1 MWSSP
6 RARSLP
12 ELCPHMVPPI
22 INRVRGKNL
31 AQRRRAASRERKSN
45 ARVAGKVLP
54 GTVALKTSED
64 GSKVVK
70 SVSKKKLKKKEQR
83 ARLLGKKQMPDA
95 MET

>member
-1 MWSSP
+1 
-6 RARSLP
+6 
-12 ELCPHMVPPI
+12 MVPPI